1 MNYLQIRAFH
11 LVALEGSV
19 RRAAEVMGV
28 SQPTVTQHLKGL
40 EERHGVRLF
49 DKRGRGPGHGRGR
62 QHRHAPV
69 H

>member
-28 SQPTVTQHLKGL
+28 PPCPST
-40 EERHGVRLF
+40 
-49 DKRGRGPGHGRGR
+49 
-62 QHRHAPV
+62 
-69 H
+69 